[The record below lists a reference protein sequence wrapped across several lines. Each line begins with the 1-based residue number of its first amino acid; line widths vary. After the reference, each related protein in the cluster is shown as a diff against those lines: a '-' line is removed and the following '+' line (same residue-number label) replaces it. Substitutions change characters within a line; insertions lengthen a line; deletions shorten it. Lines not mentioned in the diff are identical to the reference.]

1 MENLKGKN
9 VLITAGP
16 TREFIDPVRFISNP
30 STGKMG
36 IAIAKA
42 AKTAGANV
50 TLILGPTEIKPP
62 PDINTIKVITADE
75 MYYAVQCKSIKAD
88 IIIMTAAVSDY
99 MPIEFANQKIKKTDA
114 DITLRLTRTKDILSG
129 LRDKFPDKIIIG
141 FAAETENLIEN
152 AKKKL
157 ISKNLDMIVANDIT
171 QKGAGFG
178 KDTNSVVII
187 DKIGNIEETGLITKA
202 ELAEKILVTIQSLK

>member
-1 MENLKGKN
+1 MGNLEGKK

-30 STGKMG
+30 STGRMG

-42 AKTAGANV
+42 AKNAGADV
-50 TLILGPTEIKPP
+50 TLILGPTEIKHPQ
-62 PDINTIKVITADE
+62 DINTIKVISADE
-75 MYYAVQCKSIKAD
+75 MYYAVQCKVPKAN

-99 MPIEFANQKIKKTDA
+99 MPIEFASQKIKKTDA
-114 DITLRLTRTKDILSG
+114 DITIRLTRTKDILGG
-129 LRDKFPDKIIIG
+129 LRDKFPDKIMVG

-157 ISKNLDMIVANDIT
+157 LVKKLDMIVANDIT
-171 QKGAGFG
+171 QNGAGFG

-187 DKIGNIEETGLITKA
+187 DKSGKIEETGLISKV
-202 ELAEKILVTIQSLK
+202 ELAKKILYIIQNLD